1 MIKWMFPAASRADH
15 FAPKVR
21 LMCDRFRQIVYQ
33 IFPDRF
39 AIGQGHDPASKLALP
54 FYHQPGFRRHLW
66 DEAVIASGLDAA
78 ARQQALQQSGQVFYG
93 GDLFGVMD
101 RLDYLQ
107 DLGVTTLYFTPLFEA
122 PSNHKYDAVTFER
135 IDPMFGDEQALQ
147 QLLERLRQRGM
158 GVIMDAAL
166 NHVSEHHP
174 WFQEALAGHSPYKD
188 WFTFG
193 EAEDDSRRRYQC
205 WWGFG
210 HMPELNLHHPGVRE
224 PLFHALRHYLD
235 MGIRGWRFDTGQDIG
250 LPFVRAMRSELAPYA
265 GAELLGELMNY
276 AGDWIGPDRFTGV
289 MNYYQRTTVLSWLD
303 GRVGSRQANIAL
315 REGYE
320 GHGHDGSLAS
330 WNMLASHD
338 TPRLKHLLPDA
349 ADRTL
354 ALVAQ
359 FTLPGIPV
367 IYYGEENGMEGA
379 GDPDCRRPMIWDEA
393 RWDMATRDL
402 YRQLI
407 ALRQAHPALWRGH
420 LVVLGDRLD
429 GSDALIWLRQ
439 TEQPGE
445 AALVVLNRSSTPL
458 DTHVLLPASH
468 LYSTVVLQD
477 ALGQAPAIRV
487 EGGLVHIQ
495 MGARQAGVFLPHEPL
510 QDFRYFK
517 ERNRLA

>member
-1 MIKWMFPAASRADH
+1 MTNRY
-15 FAPKVR
+15 
-21 LMCDRFRQIVYQ
+21 RQIVYQ

-39 AIGQGHDPASKLALP
+39 AIGRPHDSDSKLALP
-54 FYHQPGFRRHLW
+54 VYQHPGYQRRQW
-66 DEAVIASGLDAA
+66 DEPVIDLTLEGDARHEAQRHSGK
-78 ARQQALQQSGQVFYG
+78 VFYG

-101 RLDYLQ
+101 QLDYLQ

-135 IDPMFGDEQALQ
+135 IDPMFGDEDALR
-147 QLLERLRQRGM
+147 QLVTRLRDRDM
-158 GVIMDAAL
+158 GVIMDAAF

-174 WFQEALAGHSPYKD
+174 WFVAAAAGQSPWNE
-188 WFTFG
+188 WFTFDP
-193 EAEDDSRRRYQC
+193 ADSDGRRRYQC

-210 HMPELNLHHPGVRE
+210 HMPELNLALPAVRA

-250 LPFVRAMRSELAPYA
+250 LPFVHAMRRELAAY
-265 GAELLGELMNY
+265 GDVELLGELMNF

-289 MNYYQRTTVLSWLD
+289 MNYYQRTTVLSWLEQ
-303 GRVGSRQANIAL
+303 RVASRQANAAL
-315 REGYE
+315 RDGYE
-320 GHGHDGSLAS
+320 GHGHEGSLAS

-338 TPRLKHLLPDA
+338 TPRLKHLLPDPD
-349 ADRTL
+349 DRAL

-379 GDPDCRRPMIWDEA
+379 GDPDCRRPMVWDTE
-393 RWDMATRDL
+393 RWDLTTRSL
-402 YRQLI
+402 TRQLI
-407 ALRQAHPALWRGH
+407 TLRQNHPALWQGR

-429 GSDALIWLRQ
+429 NTEALIWLRQ

-445 AALVVLNRSSTPL
+445 VALVVLNRSAQPL
-458 DTHVLLPASH
+458 DTHLLLPASH

-477 ALGQAPAIRV
+477 ALGQAESTRL
-487 EGGLVHIQ
+487 EGGLVRVQ
-495 MGARQAGVFLPHEPL
+495 VPARRAAVFLPHEPHRH
-510 QDFRYFK
+510 FRFFK
-517 ERNRLA
+517 DRNRLPER